1 MSDGFYFFRPIKGY
15 CGKKTIKLSALARTM
30 EHFLWEII
38 PDLVKVATC
47 TKEFVML
54 WNKSH
59 LLYLCPGGIRIM
71 RKKGCVCTLICM
83 KGQYK

>member
-1 MSDGFYFFRPIKGY
+1 VQKSYQVE
-15 CGKKTIKLSALARTM
+15 CTGKDYKKQGTF
-30 EHFLWEII
+30 FLWEII
-38 PDLVKVATC
+38 PDLVKIATC

-59 LLYLCPGGIRIM
+59 LLYLCLGGIGIT
-71 RKKGCVCTLICM
+71 RKKGCVCTLICT